1 MQAMILYFATD
12 LLWASKIKGVADA
25 LGLPCRPVRTLEMLE
40 ARLADTE
47 PTAILLDLTTP
58 ETAMSLIERLRGT
71 GAGQKE
77 RAVRVIA
84 FGPHVEKDALQAAR
98 NAGADEVLTRGALDH
113 HMEEILL
120 KLAARA

>member
-1 MQAMILYFATD
+1 MILYFATD

-25 LGLPCRPVRTLEMLE
+25 LGLPCRPVRTVEMLE

-58 ETAMSLIERLRGT
+58 ETAMGLIARLRDDR
-71 GAGQKE
+71 AGPKE
-77 RAVRVIA
+77 RAIRVIA

>member
-1 MQAMILYFATD
+1 MILYFATD

-25 LGLPCRPVRTLEMLE
+25 LGLPCRPVRTVEMLE

-58 ETAMSLIERLRGT
+58 ETAMGLIARLRDDR
-71 GAGQKE
+71 AGQKE
-77 RAVRVIA
+77 RAIRVIA

>member
-1 MQAMILYFATD
+1 
-12 LLWASKIKGVADA
+12 
-25 LGLPCRPVRTLEMLE
+25 
-40 ARLADTE
+40 
-47 PTAILLDLTTP
+47 
-58 ETAMSLIERLRGT
+58 MSLIERLRGT